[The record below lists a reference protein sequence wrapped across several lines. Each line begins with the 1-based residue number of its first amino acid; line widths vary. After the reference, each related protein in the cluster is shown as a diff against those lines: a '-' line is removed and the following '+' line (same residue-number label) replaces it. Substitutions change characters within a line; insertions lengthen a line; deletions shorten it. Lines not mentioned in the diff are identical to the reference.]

1 MDRERSVYDTIMLS
15 NAVQIAKDFAAKNND
30 TLIIVT
36 PDQTHGLSIVG
47 TIDDTKPGTDMRDK
61 MGVYEHAGYPNYPP
75 ADANGYPPSVDVSKR
90 LAMFYGNTPDH
101 YETFKPKLDGTFVP
115 AVKDEPG
122 VRAKAIVKTSANPA
136 SADAPVRKP

>member
-1 MDRERSVYDTIMLS
+1 M
-15 NAVQIAKDFAAKNND
+15 
-30 TLIIVT
+30 
-36 PDQTHGLSIVG
+36 VG

-61 MGVYEHAGYPNYPP
+61 VGVYEQAGYPNYPP

-90 LAMFYGNTPDH
+90 LAMFYGNTPDY